1 MLAIRRLPPAL
12 GLFIAAP
19 AVAVGLGPLAKE
31 GVTDSDLKGF
41 YLTVINPYPRS
52 ETFTLTPLDA
62 TVEAPAPRVTAIP
75 SRMTIGGGRN
85 RKVLVVASGLVP
97 RERYTFRVCAERP
110 PLPTETI
117 HARVCS
123 TLTARRVDRP

>member
-1 MLAIRRLPPAL
+1 MFAVRRLAPLL
-12 GLFIAAP
+12 GLIVAAP

-31 GVTDSDLKGF
+31 GITDSDRKGF
-41 YLTVINPYPRS
+41 YLTVINPYPQS

-62 TVEAPAPRVTAIP
+62 TAETPAPRVTAIP

-85 RKVLVVASGLVP
+85 RNVLVVASGLVP
-97 RERYTFRVCAERP
+97 QERYTFRVCAERP